1 MKVAI
6 YQGPGIPLDV
16 AANIQAIGVQAAR
29 ASRERARLL
38 IAPEMI
44 LSGYNIGPAAI
55 AERAEA
61 CNGASA
67 KAIAELARQ
76 HNIAIL
82 YGYPE
87 REDGKIYNAVQLID
101 RDGSRLANYRKTHLF
116 GDIDNDAFS
125 AGSDAAVVAD
135 LDGWRIGFLI
145 CYDVEFPENMR
156 RLALA
161 GADFVAVPTAVMPPY
176 DFVASHLVPTR
187 AYENHLFVAYA
198 NRCASENGLD
208 YIGLSC
214 VAGPDGKDLA
224 RAGRDE
230 ELIFAELDRQLL
242 DQWRQVN
249 TYLQDRNPDLYGP
262 LTESLGKSK

>member
-16 AANIQAIGVQAAR
+16 AANIQTIGLQAER
-29 ASRERARLL
+29 AAGERARLL

-44 LSGYNIGPAAI
+44 LSGYNIGSAAI
-55 AERAEA
+55 AERAETSD
-61 CNGASA
+61 GSSA
-67 KAIAELARQ
+67 QAIAELARQ

-87 REDGKIYNAVQLID
+87 RADDNIYNSVQLID

-125 AGSDAAVVAD
+125 AGTDATVLAD

-145 CYDVEFPENMR
+145 CYDVEFPENVR

-161 GADFVAVPTAVMPPY
+161 GADFVAVPTAVMEPY
-176 DFVASHLVPTR
+176 DFVASHMVPTR
-187 AYENHLFVAYA
+187 AFENQVFVAYA
-198 NRCASENGLD
+198 NRCANENGLD

-224 RAGRDE
+224 RAGRAE
-230 ELIFAELDRQLL
+230 TLIFAELDRELL
-242 DQWRQVN
+242 DKWRGLN

>member
-1 MKVAI
+1 MKIAL
-6 YQGPGIPLDV
+6 YQGPGTPLDV
-16 AANIQAIGVQAAR
+16 AANIETLGRQAER
-29 ASRERARLL
+29 ASAEAARLL

-61 CNGASA
+61 RDGASA
-67 KAIAELARQ
+67 QAIAELARR
-76 HNIAIL
+76 HDIAIL

-87 REDGKIYNAVQLID
+87 RAHGNIYNSVQLID

-116 GDIDNDAFS
+116 GDIDKDAFS
-125 AGSDAAVVAD
+125 AGSDETVLAD
-135 LDGWRIGFLI
+135 LEGWRIGFLI

-161 GADFVAVPTAVMPPY
+161 GADFVAVPTALMPPY
-176 DFVASHLVPTR
+176 DFVASHMVPTR
-187 AYENHLFVAYA
+187 AVENQLFVAYA
-198 NRCASENGLD
+198 NRCGNENGLD

-224 RAGRDE
+224 RAGRGE
-230 ELIFAELDRQLL
+230 ALIFAVLDRELL
-242 DQWRQVN
+242 DHWRQLN

-262 LTESLGKSK
+262 LTESMGKSK

>member
-1 MKVAI
+1 MKIAI
-6 YQGPGIPLDV
+6 YQGPGKPLDV
-16 AANIQAIGVQAAR
+16 AANIQTIGLQAKR
-29 ASRERARLL
+29 ASGEAARLL

-61 CNGASA
+61 CDGASA
-67 KAIAELARQ
+67 QAIAELARQ

-87 REDGKIYNAVQLID
+87 RADGKIYNSVQLID
-101 RDGSRLANYRKTHLF
+101 SDGSRLANYRKTHLF

-125 AGSDAAVVAD
+125 PGTDETVLAD

-145 CYDVEFPENMR
+145 CYDVEFPENVR

-176 DFVASHLVPTR
+176 DFVASHMVPTR
-187 AYENHLFVAYA
+187 AFENQVFVAYA
-198 NRCASENGLD
+198 NRCANENGLD

-214 VAGPDGKDLA
+214 VVGPDGKDLA

-230 ELIFAELDRQLL
+230 TLIFADLERDLL
-242 DQWRQVN
+242 DQWRRVN
-249 TYLQDRNPDLYGP
+249 TYLQDRNPALYGP
-262 LTESLGKSK
+262 LTESTGESE